1 MIIIRQKDYNN
12 DIKHNISQSIMSNT
26 NSTLLYLSKD
36 VKLIKDMIINSKYIT
51 PGRKEFIESIVDDYS

>member
-1 MIIIRQKDYNN
+1 
-12 DIKHNISQSIMSNT
+12 MSHT

-51 PGRKEFIESIVDDYS
+51 PGRKEFIESIVDDYSYNCRVYYT